1 MGTASLRPIG
11 VRLSIDIVLY
21 VQIAIA
27 LFTILDPLGS
37 IPLYLVMS
45 QGQSRIERRRQI
57 RRTVI
62 AVALI
67 LTAASM
73 AGNSLLDFFGVD
85 IHVFKTA
92 GGIFLLLIAL
102 NMLQAKGPLTR
113 TTPREQ
119 SEAIEKEDISVVPLA
134 IPLLAGPG
142 AISTVII
149 FSSSM
154 ETFDAKAVFIGII
167 VLVSLALW
175 PIFMLAKWLGD
186 KVGATGINIAVRIM
200 GLILASIAVKFIFE
214 GVKAYLF

>member
-1 MGTASLRPIG
+1 MN
-11 VRLSIDIVLY
+11 IDFLPY

-27 LFTILDPLGS
+27 LFIILDPLGS
-37 IPLYLVMS
+37 IPLYLGMS
-45 QGQSRIERRRQI
+45 QGQSHLERRRQI

-67 LTAASM
+67 LIVASLG
-73 AGNSLLDFFGVD
+73 GNGILDFFGID

-102 NMLQAKGPLTR
+102 NMLQAKGPLIK
-113 TTPREQ
+113 TTPKEQ

-149 FSSSM
+149 FSASM

-167 VLVSLALW
+167 VAEALLLW

-186 KVGATGINIAVRIM
+186 RVGATGINIAVRIM
-200 GLILASIAVKFIFE
+200 GLILASVAVKFILE
-214 GVKAYLF
+214 GVKAYLC